1 MSYKPLII
9 VLGEPRSIFI
19 EILLKTYKKIIFK
32 NMKRPII
39 LIGSINLL
47 KKQMNYF
54 NFKSKINIISY
65 EKINTV
71 KNNKSINI
79 IDIDLKVHKPFQKK
93 FKNSNE
99 YIKKS
104 FDLAIR
110 ILKNSKACGLING
123 PISKEKFLKKKFL
136 GITEYITKKSNSKE
150 SSMLIY
156 NKKLSVSPIT
166 THVPLKKVAK
176 IIKRKVIIDKVLLLE
191 KFYRKNIKKPKIAI
205 LGLNP
210 HCESVDKISEE
221 KKIIIP
227 AVKYL
232 KSKKINIFGPF
243 SADTFFLKTNY
254 SKYNLV
260 IGMYHDQVLTPIK
273 TLFKFDAINI
283 TVGLPFIRIS
293 PDHGPN
299 ENMLSLNKSDPQS
312 LIKSIIFFDKNGI

>member
-1 MSYKPLII
+1 
-9 VLGEPRSIFI
+9 
-19 EILLKTYKKIIFK
+19 
-32 NMKRPII
+32 
-39 LIGSINLL
+39 
-47 KKQMNYF
+47 
-54 NFKSKINIISY
+54 
-65 EKINTV
+65 
-71 KNNKSINI
+71 
-79 IDIDLKVHKPFQKK
+79 
-93 FKNSNE
+93 
-99 YIKKS
+99 
-104 FDLAIR
+104 
-110 ILKNSKACGLING
+110 
-123 PISKEKFLKKKFL
+123 
-136 GITEYITKKSNSKE
+136 
-150 SSMLIY
+150 MLIY

-299 ENMLSLNKSDPQS
+299 EKMMGENKSNPLS
-312 LIKSIIFFDKNGI
+312 LIKAITFLDF